1 MPDGKQTY
9 VPPAIDL
16 TAFNCPHC
24 GAYAEQ
30 RWHQLASFP
39 ISERGVPLLWGKSG
53 NLPSQGTQ
61 FSASLGDQSTRD
73 HLKKPGI
80 MADVSNGSIHYVVRS
95 ACFSKCFHCNEL
107 CIWVYDRLIWPQNGE
122 APPPNP
128 DLPDDIKADYLEASA
143 ILDLSPRGAAAL
155 LRLAVQKLCRELGEK
170 GKNIDDDIRG
180 LVRKGLDS
188 RVQKALDIVRVIG
201 NNAVHPGQVD
211 LSDDRQT
218 AETLFSLVNLISD
231 IMISEPKRIDDMY
244 EQLPEGAR
252 AEIARKDRTD
262 KDS

>member
-9 VPPAIDL
+9 VPPAIDK

-24 GAYAEQ
+24 GAYAAQNWYLIGGRAIKDVRTYNLLHSLGRPNNGRLSIVHKDPIGIGDQARQGSLEKKTDSDFIDNNALIN
-30 RWHQLASFP
+30 HISNAY
-39 ISERGVPLLWGKSG
+39 ISE
-53 NLPSQGTQ
+53 
-61 FSASLGDQSTRD
+61 
-73 HLKKPGI
+73 
-80 MADVSNGSIHYVVRS
+80 
-95 ACFSKCFHCNEL
+95 CFNCREL
-107 CIWVYDRLIWPQNGE
+107 CFWVHNRLIWPQNGE

-128 DLPDDIKADYLEASA
+128 DLPDDIRADYLEASG

-155 LRLAVQKLCRELGEK
+155 LRLAVQKLCKALGEN
-170 GKNIDDDIRG
+170 GDNINDDIRS

-201 NNAVHPGQVD
+201 NNAVHPGQMD
-211 LSDDRQT
+211 LSDDRRT
-218 AETLFSLVNLISD
+218 AETLFSLVNLIAD

-252 AEIARKDRTD
+252 AGIERRDQT
-262 KDS
+262 